1 VTIVLNRT
9 LIAGGILLLVGIAL
23 LTVAAFQ

>member
-1 VTIVLNRT
+1 VIIVFNRT
-9 LIAGGILLLVGIAL
+9 LIAGGVLLLVGIAL

>member
-1 VTIVLNRT
+1 MIIVFNRT
-9 LIAGGILLLVGIAL
+9 LIAGGVLLLVGIAL